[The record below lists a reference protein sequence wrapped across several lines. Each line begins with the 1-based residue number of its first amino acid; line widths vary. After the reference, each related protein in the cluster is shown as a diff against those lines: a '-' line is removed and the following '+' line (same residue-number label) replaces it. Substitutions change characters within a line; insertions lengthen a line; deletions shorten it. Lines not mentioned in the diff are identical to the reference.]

1 MNFMH
6 KFAKLSLFTTTFLSA
21 VFGFASP
28 IMALPGDL
36 RGAPKINVTIA
47 ESTDAARRDS
57 GWWPSNFEAARP
69 WVEAFRTMGSEV
81 IAPYEISNP
90 PRLSPTVYG
99 QYPLSNST
107 AKTMAS
113 LFGASI
119 VVNGQIAYACES
131 RDLQYT
137 CAATAKIDLTAGNA
151 RLTSIDRTYR
161 ASAKSIDNA
170 QRQIRQRIA
179 FELEPAIIVAQN
191 TGKKSLPAIV
201 SYPVLRFASMPDADA
216 LVAMRKCIKRIDG
229 VTDIAERFVANGMIA
244 IEINPNHAPIGD
256 DFRRI
261 VDQFVANGCED
272 YQLQEIASSPQGST
286 IEVAK
291 F

>member
-113 LFGASI
+113 R
-119 VVNGQIAYACES
+119 VP
-131 RDLQYT
+131 RW
-137 CAATAKIDLTAGNA
+137 
-151 RLTSIDRTYR
+151 
-161 ASAKSIDNA
+161 
-170 QRQIRQRIA
+170 
-179 FELEPAIIVAQN
+179 
-191 TGKKSLPAIV
+191 
-201 SYPVLRFASMPDADA
+201 
-216 LVAMRKCIKRIDG
+216 
-229 VTDIAERFVANGMIA
+229 
-244 IEINPNHAPIGD
+244 
-256 DFRRI
+256 
-261 VDQFVANGCED
+261 
-272 YQLQEIASSPQGST
+272 
-286 IEVAK
+286 
-291 F
+291 